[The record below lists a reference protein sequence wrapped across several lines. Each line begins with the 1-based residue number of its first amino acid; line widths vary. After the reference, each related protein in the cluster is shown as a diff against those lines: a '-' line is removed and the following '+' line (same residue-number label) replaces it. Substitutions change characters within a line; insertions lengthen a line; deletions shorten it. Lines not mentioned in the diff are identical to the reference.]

1 MLPQGENLCVIGT
14 LFLFVHSSPTIA
26 STACDIWRTSVCDG
40 VGAGNR
46 GGDGFNNLG
55 WRRSC
60 LPLEMVEG
68 KSSWV
73 DVSVCIGIW
82 TNIDSFGYGIID
94 VLNLG
99 PSRLAKEAS
108 RCNERDQ
115 HMG

>member
-1 MLPQGENLCVIGT
+1 MATPSHFQIINKKSIFQTKIELTIEWETHEPKCG
-14 LFLFVHSSPTIA
+14 VHS
-26 STACDIWRTSVCDG
+26 
-40 VGAGNR
+40 
-46 GGDGFNNLG
+46 
-55 WRRSC
+55 RSC
-60 LPLEMVEG
+60 LPLEMVGG